1 MTDGGR
7 RTRVALALVSVLV
20 LLPMVASAQSPLPAQ
35 GPGDCVDPCHR
46 PDGQIR
52 RRDTP
57 TLVGDDIY
65 NLDSLGQTQVA
76 VIPTGSVARFVVRFE
91 NDGSDPDTFV
101 VQGSRSPR
109 HFVIDYFVNGVRVS
123 GAVRNGTHRFGPIG
137 PGGFRIM
144 TIEIRARNAAP
155 VGSKAIA
162 RLALRS
168 ADEAGRHDR
177 VKAVVYRSRGIETRI
192 EGRTYTNRATAER
205 WARAEGAT
213 PRFVRNAGLYFELAP
228 SRGIRPEIAYAQSG
242 KETNY
247 GLFTGVLD
255 PSFQNPCGLKVTAGG
270 GNDDPNAHQRF
281 VDWREGVTACIDHLA
296 LYAGAPGYPRAD
308 TPDPRHFAS
317 IYASA
322 PTVERLGGRWAPA
335 TDYGTSLVANYLNPL
350 LGS

>member
-7 RTRVALALVSVLV
+7 RNLVALALASVLV
-20 LLPMVASAQSPLPAQ
+20 MLPMVAMAQSPPPE
-35 GPGDCVDPCHR
+35 GPDECPDPCHR

-57 TLVGDDIY
+57 TFVGDDIY

-76 VIPTGSVARFVVRFE
+76 VIPTGAVARFVVRFE
-91 NDGSDPDTFV
+91 NDGAGPDTFV
-101 VQGSRSPR
+101 VQGSRSPA
-109 HFVIDYFVNGVRVS
+109 HFVIDYFVGGDRVS
-123 GAVRNGTHRFGPIG
+123 AAVRNGTHRFGPIG
-137 PGGFRIM
+137 PGGHRIM
-144 TIEIRARNAAP
+144 TVEVRARGSAP

-162 RLALRS
+162 GLTVRS
-168 ADEAGRHDR
+168 ADEVGRHDR

-192 EGRTYTNRATAER
+192 EGRTFTSRATAER
-205 WARAEGAT
+205 WARAEGAS
-213 PRFVRNAGLYFELAP
+213 PRFVRNAGLFFELAP
-228 SRGIRPEIAYAQSG
+228 PRGIRPEIAYAQSG

-247 GLFTGVLD
+247 GLYTGVVD
-255 PSFQNPCGLKVTAGG
+255 PSFRNPCGLKTTAGG

-308 TPDPRHFAS
+308 TPDPRHFES
-317 IYASA
+317 IYATA
-322 PTVERLGGRWAPA
+322 PTVERLGGRWAPDA
-335 TDYGTSLVANYLNPL
+335 DYGRSLVRSYLNPL